1 MDITTR
7 TEIRRSVQMALILLL
22 LFLLLFTL
30 YSALSVFI
38 GVFTFAIIFSVS
50 FHGLFEKLRPL
61 AGRFKKLPAIIYGL
75 LMVSLVAVPFIFL
88 IRKLGD
94 VLRDVLNL
102 FEHIQKGHV
111 PALPGFIRNLPFLGD
126 RAAAIWAQL
135 EKDPAGTIGVYDEQ
149 IKNVLQH
156 LVSGGTGIMG
166 AGLELILGIVVSAI
180 LLHYGKKALEPLQTL
195 LGNLLGEETGG
206 AIIDASGKAIK
217 GVAIGVMGTGLIAAL
232 AAWIGFAIAG
242 MSIAGI
248 LAAITFFMVVIQVG
262 PLLVWLPVALWLGH
276 EGETGKAI
284 FISIYGVVV
293 LMGIDNILKPILIG
307 RSGKL
312 PILVLFLGVVGG
324 MAAWGFTGMFK
335 GALVLAVFYT
345 LIQTWT
351 TRKNGNG
358 PDKVVSE
365 GENRELSLG

>member
-1 MDITTR
+1 MDTMTK
-7 TEIRRSVQMALILLL
+7 TEIRRSVRIALILLL
-22 LFLLLFTL
+22 LFLLLFAL
-30 YSALSVFI
+30 YSALSAFI

-50 FHGLFEKLRPL
+50 FHGLFEKMRPL
-61 AGRFKKLPAIIYGL
+61 AGRFRKLPAIIYGL

-94 VLRDVLNL
+94 VLRDVMDVFGNM
-102 FEHIQKGHV
+102 QQGHV
-111 PALPGFIRNLPFLGD
+111 PELPGFIRNLPFLGEK
-126 RAAAIWAQL
+126 AAATWAKL
-135 EKDPAGTIGVYDEQ
+135 EKDPSGTIGVYDEQ
-149 IKNVLQH
+149 IKNILQH

-166 AGLELILGIVVSAI
+166 AGLELILGIIVSAV
-180 LLHYGKKALEPLQTL
+180 LLHYGKKALDPLETL
-195 LGNLLGEETGG
+195 LANLLSEETGT

-242 MSIAGI
+242 VGIAGI
-248 LAAITFFMVVIQVG
+248 LAAITFFLVVIQVG

-276 EGETGKAI
+276 EGETGRAI
-284 FISIYGVVV
+284 FVTIYGIVV
-293 LMGIDNILKPILIG
+293 LMGVDNILKPILIG

-335 GALVLAVFYT
+335 GALVLAIFYT

-351 TRKNGNG
+351 TRKNGNST
-358 PDKVVSE
+358 DQEASE
-365 GENRELSLG
+365 NDSKQHSMP

>member
-1 MDITTR
+1 MDINIR
-7 TEIRRSVQMALILLL
+7 TEIRRSVRLALILLL
-22 LFLLLFTL
+22 LFLLLFAL
-30 YSALSVFI
+30 YNALSAFI

-50 FHGLFEKLRPL
+50 FHGLFERLRPL
-61 AGRFKKLPAIIYGL
+61 AGRFKKLPAMIYGL

-88 IRKLGD
+88 VRKLAVVLQD
-94 VLRDVLNL
+94 VMNM
-102 FEHIQKGHV
+102 FGEIQQGHV
-111 PALPGFIRNLPFLGD
+111 PTLPGFIRNLPFLGD

-149 IKNVLQH
+149 IKNMLQH

-166 AGLELILGIVVSAI
+166 AGFELILGIIVSAV
-180 LLHYGKKALEPLQTL
+180 LLHYGKKALEPLETFL
-195 LGNLLGEETGG
+195 ANLAGEDTGD

-242 MSIAGI
+242 VGIAGI
-248 LAAITFFMVVIQVG
+248 LAAITFFLVVIQVG

-276 EGETGKAI
+276 EDETGRAI
-284 FISIYGVVV
+284 FVTIYGIVV

-335 GALVLAVFYT
+335 GALVLAIFYT

-351 TRKNGNG
+351 TRKNGT
-358 PDKVVSE
+358 DTDQE
-365 GENRELSLG
+365 AAENDSKHHSMA

>member
-1 MDITTR
+1 MDVTTR
-7 TEIRRSVQMALILLL
+7 TEIRRSVQIALILLL

-30 YSALSVFI
+30 YSTLSVFI
-38 GVFTFAIIFSVS
+38 GVFTIAIIFSVS

-61 AGRFKKLPAIIYGL
+61 AGRFRKLPAIIYGL
-75 LMVSLVAVPFIFL
+75 LMVSLIAVPFIFL

-94 VLRDVLNL
+94 VLRDAMNM
-102 FEHIQKGHV
+102 FGDIQQGHV

-135 EKDPAGTIGVYDEQ
+135 EKDPSGTIGVYDQQ
-149 IKNVLQH
+149 IRNILQH

-166 AGLELILGIVVSAI
+166 TGLELILGIIVSAI
-180 LLHYGKKALEPLQTL
+180 LLHYGKKAVEPLETL
-195 LGNLLGEETGG
+195 LANLLGEDTGN
-206 AIIDASGKAIK
+206 AIVDASGKAIK

-242 MSIAGI
+242 VGIAGI
-248 LAAITFFMVVIQVG
+248 LAALTFFLVVIQVG

-276 EGETGKAI
+276 EGETGRAI
-284 FISIYGVVV
+284 FVSIYGIVV

-335 GALVLAVFYT
+335 GALILAVFYT

-351 TRKNGNG
+351 TRKNGSVM
-358 PDKVVSE
+358 DMDVSAI
-365 GENRELSLG
+365 ENKAHSQT